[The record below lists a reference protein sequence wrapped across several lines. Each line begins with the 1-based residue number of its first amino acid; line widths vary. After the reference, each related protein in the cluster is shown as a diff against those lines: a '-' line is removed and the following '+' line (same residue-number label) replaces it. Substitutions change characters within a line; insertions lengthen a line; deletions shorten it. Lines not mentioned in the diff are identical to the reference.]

1 MAAADFQIDEGGQ
14 GLTLRLTGDWTATEL
29 GRVSRR
35 LDDGLNGRDVTAV
48 DLSELGRFDTAG
60 ALAVIQAGH
69 AKLPKT
75 AWDER
80 PEAGRTYAMV
90 ERLERESAGPPK
102 RSPGWIRTFAK
113 VGRGVQDIVAEATL
127 SMAFLGRLIVA
138 TGTTVRYLL
147 LAVMGWLVLGW
158 GAVVKG
164 VNRTEGDR
172 LISKGR
178 ALKSHQFIRWPAW
191 FSQGERAGLDAIPIV
206 AVTNFFIGAVI
217 AFLGAN
223 LLTQFG
229 AGVFTVQLVA
239 VATLRELAVLITA
252 ILLAG
257 RSASSFAAEIG
268 SMRMNQEVDAMQ
280 VMGVN
285 PFQAL
290 VIPRLAAMVV
300 MMPILTFIGML
311 AGLLGGLLVTW
322 SQLSY
327 GPSFFIQRISEDPNM
342 GTHLM
347 VGMIKAPVFAIV
359 IAAIGCRQ
367 GMAVAGDVESLGRR
381 VTAAVVQ
388 AIFAIILLDAVFAL
402 IFLELNI

>member
-1 MAAADFQIDEGGQ
+1 MAAADFQIEDGGP

-29 GRVSRR
+29 GKISRR
-35 LDDGLNGRDVTAV
+35 LDDELHERAVDAV
-48 DLSELGRFDTAG
+48 DLTDMGRFDTAG
-60 ALAVIQAGH
+60 ALAIVQA
-69 AKLPKT
+69 ANCVLPPS
-75 AWDER
+75 AWTQR

-90 ERLERESAGPPK
+90 EKLERESADPPP
-102 RSPGWIRTFAK
+102 RSPGWVRTFGK
-113 VGRGVQDIVAEATL
+113 VGRGVHDIADEATL
-127 SMAFLGRLIVA
+127 TMAFLGRLVVA
-138 TGTTVRYLL
+138 VGSALRP
-147 LAVMGWLVLGW
+147 
-158 GAVVKG
+158 
-164 VNRTEGDR
+164 
-172 LISKGR
+172 GR
-178 ALKSHQFIRWPAW
+178 IRWAAW

-206 AVTNFFIGAVI
+206 ATTNFFIGAVI

-229 AGVFTVQLVA
+229 AGVYTVQLVA

-257 RSASSFAAEIG
+257 RSSSSFAAEIG

-290 VIPRLAAMVV
+290 VIPRLAAMVL
-300 MMPILTFIGML
+300 MMPLLTFIGMV
-311 AGLLGGLLVTW
+311 AGMLGGMLVTW
-322 SQLSY
+322 ALLSY
-327 GPSFFIQRISEDPNM
+327 GPSFFLQRVGEDPNM
-342 GTHLM
+342 GAHLL
-347 VGMIKAPVFAIV
+347 VGMIKAPVFAVV

-388 AIFAIILLDAVFAL
+388 AIFAIIFLDAVFAM
-402 IFLELNI
+402 IFLEMNL

>member
-1 MAAADFQIDEGGQ
+1 MAAADFQIDDGGP

-29 GRVSRR
+29 GRISRR
-35 LDDGLNGRDVTAV
+35 LDEELQERTVEAV
-48 DLSELGRFDTAG
+48 DLSDMGRFDTAG
-60 ALAVIQAGH
+60 ALALVQATH
-69 AKLPKT
+69 CVLPKS
-75 AWDER
+75 AWTQR
-80 PEAGRTYAMV
+80 PEAGRTFAMV
-90 ERLERESAGPPK
+90 EKLERESAGVPRRAPALVLAFSK
-102 RSPGWIRTFAK
+102 I
-113 VGRGVQDIVAEATL
+113 GRGVYDIFAEATL

-138 TGTTVRYLL
+138 VG
-147 LAVMGWLVLGW
+147 
-158 GAVVKG
+158 GAL
-164 VNRTEGDR
+164 RHPAR
-172 LISKGR
+172 
-178 ALKSHQFIRWPAW
+178 IRWAAW

-257 RSASSFAAEIG
+257 RSSSSFAAEIG

-280 VMGVN
+280 VMGVS

-290 VIPRLAAMVV
+290 VIPRLAAMIL
-300 MMPILTFIGML
+300 MMPLLTFIGML
-311 AGLLGGLLVTW
+311 AGLLGGMLVTW

-327 GPSFFIQRISEDPNM
+327 GPSFFVQRISEDPLM
-342 GTHLM
+342 GQHLM

-388 AIFAIILLDAVFAL
+388 AIFAIILLDAIFAL
-402 IFLELNI
+402 IFLELNL

>member
-1 MAAADFQIDEGGQ
+1 
-14 GLTLRLTGDWTATEL
+14 
-29 GRVSRR
+29 
-35 LDDGLNGRDVTAV
+35 
-48 DLSELGRFDTAG
+48 
-60 ALAVIQAGH
+60 
-69 AKLPKT
+69 
-75 AWDER
+75 
-80 PEAGRTYAMV
+80 AMV
-90 ERLERESAGPPK
+90 ERLERESADPPR
-102 RSPGWIRTFAK
+102 RSPGWVRTFAK
-113 VGRGVQDIVAEATL
+113 VGRGVQDILAEATL
-127 SMAFLGRLIVA
+127 SLAFLGRLIVA
-138 TGTTVRYLL
+138 TGSALRHP
-147 LAVMGWLVLGW
+147 
-158 GAVVKG
+158 
-164 VNRTEGDR
+164 
-172 LISKGR
+172 GR
-178 ALKSHQFIRWPAW
+178 IRWAAW
-191 FSQGERAGLDAIPIV
+191 FSQGERSGLDAIPIV

-257 RSASSFAAEIG
+257 RSSSSFAAEIG

-290 VIPRLAAMVV
+290 VIPRLAAMVI
-300 MMPILTFIGML
+300 MMPILTFVGML

-327 GPSFFIQRISEDPNM
+327 GPSFFIQRMSEDPLM
-342 GTHLM
+342 GQHLM
-347 VGMIKAPVFAIV
+347 VGMIKAPIFAIV

-388 AIFAIILLDAVFAL
+388 AIFAIILLDAIFAL
-402 IFLELNI
+402 IFLELNL

>member
-1 MAAADFQIDEGGQ
+1 MAAADFQIEDGGP

-29 GRVSRR
+29 GRITNR
-35 LDDGLNGRDVTAV
+35 LDDELHERCIDAV
-48 DLSELGRFDTAG
+48 DLTDLGRFDTAG
-60 ALAVIQAGH
+60 ALAIVQSANCV
-69 AKLPKT
+69 LPPS
-75 AWDER
+75 AWTQR

-90 ERLERESAGPPK
+90 EKLERESAGPPP
-102 RSPGWIRTFAK
+102 RSPAWVRTFGK
-113 VGRGVQDIVAEATL
+113 VGRGVHDILDEATL

-138 TGTTVRYLL
+138 VGT
-147 LAVMGWLVLGW
+147 
-158 GAVVKG
+158 
-164 VNRTEGDR
+164 
-172 LISKGR
+172 
-178 ALKSHQFIRWPAW
+178 ALRHPARIRWAAW
-191 FSQGERAGLDAIPIV
+191 FSQAERAGLDAIPII

-257 RSASSFAAEIG
+257 RSSSSFAAEIG

-290 VIPRLAAMVV
+290 VIPRLAAMVL
-300 MMPILTFIGML
+300 MMPLLTFVGML
-311 AGLLGGLLVTW
+311 AGLFGGMLVTW

-327 GPSFFIQRISEDPNM
+327 GPSFFVQRISEDPMM

-347 VGMIKAPVFAIV
+347 VGMIKAPVFAVV

-388 AIFAIILLDAVFAL
+388 AIFAIIFLDAVFAL
-402 IFLELNI
+402 IFLEMNL

>member
-1 MAAADFQIDEGGQ
+1 MAAAEFQIDEGGP
-14 GLTLRLTGDWTATEL
+14 GLTLRLSGDWTATEL
-29 GRVSRR
+29 GRVSRQ
-35 LDDGLNGRDVTAV
+35 LDEALHGRTVDAV
-48 DLSELGRFDTAG
+48 ELSGMGRFDTAG
-60 ALAVIQAGH
+60 ALALVQASNCV
-69 AKLPKT
+69 LPKS
-75 AWDER
+75 ARQAR
-80 PEAGRTYAMV
+80 PEAGRTFAMV
-90 ERLERESAGPPK
+90 QKLERESAGPPK

-113 VGRGVQDIVAEATL
+113 VGRGVRDIAEEATL
-127 SMAFLGRLIVA
+127 SMAFLGRLVTA
-138 TGTTVRYLL
+138 SG
-147 LAVMGWLVLGW
+147 
-158 GAVVKG
+158 
-164 VNRTEGDR
+164 
-172 LISKGR
+172 S
-178 ALKSHQFIRWPAW
+178 ALRHPRRIRWAAW

-257 RSASSFAAEIG
+257 RSASSFAAEVG

-290 VIPRLAAMVV
+290 VIPRLAAMLL

-327 GPSFFIQRISEDPNM
+327 GPSFFLQRISEDPNM

-347 VGMIKAPVFAIV
+347 VGMVKAPVFAVV

-388 AIFAIILLDAVFAL
+388 AIFAIIALDAVFAL
-402 IFLELNI
+402 IFLELNL

>member
-1 MAAADFQIDEGGQ
+1 MAAANFRIDDGKQ
-14 GLTLRLTGDWTATEL
+14 GVVLHLSGDWTATEL
-29 GRVSRR
+29 GRISRR
-35 LDDGLNGRDVTAV
+35 LDDDLADQTLSAV

-60 ALAVIQAGH
+60 ALAIVQASNVR
-69 AKLPKT
+69 LPQK
-75 AWDER
+75 AWAQR
-80 PEAGRTYAMV
+80 PEAGRTYVMV
-90 ERLERESAGPPK
+90 EKLERESAGPPQ
-102 RSPGWIRTFAK
+102 RSPGWVRGFAK

-127 SMAFLGRLIVA
+127 SMAFLGRLVTA
-138 TGTTVRYLL
+138 TGAAARHP
-147 LAVMGWLVLGW
+147 
-158 GAVVKG
+158 
-164 VNRTEGDR
+164 
-172 LISKGR
+172 GR
-178 ALKSHQFIRWPAW
+178 IRWAAW
-191 FSQGERAGLDAIPIV
+191 FSQGERAGLDAMPII

-223 LLTQFG
+223 LLTEFG
-229 AGVFTVQLVA
+229 AAVFTVQLVA
-239 VATLRELAVLITA
+239 VSVLREFAVVLTS

-257 RSASSFAAEIG
+257 RSSSSFAAEIG

-300 MMPILTFIGML
+300 MLPLLTFVGIIS
-311 AGLLGGLLVTW
+311 GLFGGLLVTW

-327 GPSFFIQRISEDPNM
+327 GPNFFVQRIIEDPAM

-347 VGMIKAPVFAIV
+347 VGMIKAPVFAVV

-367 GMAVAGDVESLGRR
+367 GMSVAGDVESLGRR

-388 AIFAIILLDAVFAL
+388 AIFAIILLDAVFAM
-402 IFLELNI
+402 IFLELNL

>member
-1 MAAADFQIDEGGQ
+1 MAAADFQIDDGGP

-29 GRVSRR
+29 GRISRR
-35 LDDGLNGRDVTAV
+35 LDDGLHGREITAV

-60 ALAVIQAGH
+60 ALAIVQAGH
-69 AKLPKT
+69 CKLPDT
-75 AWDER
+75 AWTER

-90 ERLERESAGPPK
+90 EKLERESAGPPK
-102 RSPGWIRTFAK
+102 RSPGWIRGLAK
-113 VGRGVQDIVAEATL
+113 IGRGVHDIFAEATL
-127 SMAFLGRLIVA
+127 SMAFLGRLVTA
-138 TGTTVRYLL
+138 TGST
-147 LAVMGWLVLGW
+147 AKHWD
-158 GAVVKG
+158 K
-164 VNRTEGDR
+164 
-172 LISKGR
+172 
-178 ALKSHQFIRWPAW
+178 IRWPAW

-206 AVTNFFIGAVI
+206 TVTNFFIGAVI

-290 VIPRLAAMVV
+290 VIPRLAAMIV
-300 MMPILTFIGML
+300 MIPILTFIGML

-327 GPSFFIQRISEDPNM
+327 GPSFFIQRINEDPMM

-388 AIFAIILLDAVFAL
+388 AIFAIIALDAIFAL
-402 IFLELNI
+402 IFLELNL

>member
-1 MAAADFQIDEGGQ
+1 MAAADFQIDDGGP

-29 GRVSRR
+29 GRISRR
-35 LDDGLNGRDVTAV
+35 LDDGLKGREITAV
-48 DLSELGRFDTAG
+48 DLTDLGRFDTAG
-60 ALAVIQAGH
+60 ALAIAQAGH
-69 AKLPKT
+69 MQLPAS
-75 AWDER
+75 AWTQR

-90 ERLERESAGPPK
+90 EKLERESAGPPK
-102 RSPGWIRTFAK
+102 RSPGWIRGFAK
-113 VGRGVQDIVAEATL
+113 VGRGMHDILAEATL
-127 SMAFLGRLIVA
+127 SMAFLGRLVTA
-138 TGTTVRYLL
+138 TGST
-147 LAVMGWLVLGW
+147 AKHWD
-158 GAVVKG
+158 K
-164 VNRTEGDR
+164 
-172 LISKGR
+172 
-178 ALKSHQFIRWPAW
+178 IRWAAW

-206 AVTNFFIGAVI
+206 VVTNFFIGAVI

-257 RSASSFAAEIG
+257 RSSSSFAAEIG

-290 VIPRLAAMVV
+290 VIPRLAAMLV
-300 MMPILTFIGML
+300 MLPLLTFIGII
-311 AGLLGGLLVTW
+311 AGLFGGLLVTW
-322 SQLSY
+322 SQLGY
-327 GPSFFIQRISEDPNM
+327 GPAFFVQQLGQDNTM
-342 GTHLM
+342 GTHLF
-347 VGMIKAPVFAIV
+347 VGMVKAPVFAIV

-388 AIFAIILLDAVFAL
+388 AIFAIIALDAIFAL
-402 IFLELNI
+402 IFLELNL

>member
-1 MAAADFQIDEGGQ
+1 MAAADFQIDDGGP

-29 GRVSRR
+29 GRVSHR
-35 LDDGLNGRDVTAV
+35 LDDGLHGRDITAV
-48 DLSELGRFDTAG
+48 DLSEMGRFDTAG
-60 ALAVIQAGH
+60 ALAIVQAGH
-69 AKLPKT
+69 CNLPAS
-75 AWDER
+75 AWTQR

-90 ERLERESAGPPK
+90 EKLERESAGPPK
-102 RSPGWIRTFAK
+102 RSPGWIRGFAK
-113 VGRGVQDIVAEATL
+113 IGRGVRDIFDEATL
-127 SMAFLGRLIVA
+127 SMAFLGRLVTA
-138 TGTTVRYLL
+138 TGST
-147 LAVMGWLVLGW
+147 AKHWD
-158 GAVVKG
+158 K
-164 VNRTEGDR
+164 
-172 LISKGR
+172 
-178 ALKSHQFIRWPAW
+178 IRWPAW
-191 FSQGERAGLDAIPIV
+191 FSQGERSGLDAIPIV

-290 VIPRLAAMVV
+290 VIPRLAAMLL
-300 MMPILTFIGML
+300 MMPILTFIGMV
-311 AGLLGGLLVTW
+311 AGLFGGLLVTW

-327 GPSFFIQRISEDPNM
+327 GPSFFVQRISEDPMM

-388 AIFAIILLDAVFAL
+388 AIFAIISLDAVFAL
-402 IFLELNI
+402 IFLELNL

>member
-1 MAAADFQIDEGGQ
+1 MAAADFQIDDGGP

-29 GRVSRR
+29 GRISRR
-35 LDDGLNGRDVTAV
+35 LDDGLKGREITAV
-48 DLSELGRFDTAG
+48 DLTDLGRFDTAG
-60 ALAVIQAGH
+60 ALAIVQAGH
-69 AKLPKT
+69 AQLPAS
-75 AWDER
+75 AWAER

-90 ERLERESAGPPK
+90 EKLERDSAGPPK
-102 RSPGWIRTFAK
+102 RSPGWIRGFAK
-113 VGRGVQDIVAEATL
+113 VGRGMHDIAAEATL
-127 SMAFLGRLIVA
+127 SMAFLGRLVTA
-138 TGTTVRYLL
+138 TGST
-147 LAVMGWLVLGW
+147 AKHWE
-158 GAVVKG
+158 K
-164 VNRTEGDR
+164 
-172 LISKGR
+172 
-178 ALKSHQFIRWPAW
+178 IRWPAW

-290 VIPRLAAMVV
+290 VIPRLASMIV
-300 MMPILTFIGML
+300 MLPILTFVGMV
-311 AGLLGGLLVTW
+311 AGLFGGLLVTW

-327 GPSFFIQRISEDPNM
+327 GPAFFVQRISEDPMM

-388 AIFAIILLDAVFAL
+388 AIFAIISLDAVFAL
-402 IFLELNI
+402 IFLELNL

>member
-1 MAAADFQIDEGGQ
+1 MAKADFQIEAAGG
-14 GLTLRLTGDWTATEL
+14 GDVLRLTGDWTTGGL
-29 GRVSRR
+29 GRLSQK
-35 LDDGLNGRDVTAV
+35 LDQALEGRTLKSIDMT
-48 DLSELGRFDTAG
+48 EMEKFDTAG
-60 ALAVIQAGH
+60 ALALVQATHFTPAGD
-69 AKLPKT
+69 
-75 AWDER
+75 AWASR
-80 PEAGRTYAMV
+80 PEAGRIYAMV
-90 ERLERESAGPPK
+90 ERLERESAPPP
-102 RSPGWIRTFAK
+102 RRLDPVTRTFAK
-113 VGRGVQDIVAEATL
+113 IGHGLYDITAEAML
-127 SMAFLGRLIVA
+127 SLAFLGRLITA
-138 TGTTVRYLL
+138 AGS
-147 LAVMGWLVLGW
+147 AI
-158 GAVVKG
+158 KHP
-164 VNRTEGDR
+164 NR
-172 LISKGR
+172 
-178 ALKSHQFIRWPAW
+178 IRWAAW
-191 FSQGERAGLDAIPIV
+191 VSQTERAGLDAVPIV

-257 RSASSFAAEIG
+257 RSSSSFAAEIG

-290 VIPRLAAMVV
+290 VIPRLAAMLV
-300 MMPILTFIGML
+300 MLPLLTFVGML
-311 AGLLGGLLVTW
+311 AGFFGGLLVVW

-327 GPSFFIQRISEDPNM
+327 GPAFFIQRVSEDPNM

-347 VGMIKAPVFAIV
+347 VGMVKAPVFALV

-367 GMAVAGDVESLGRR
+367 GMSVAGDVESLGRR
-381 VTAAVVQ
+381 VTSAVVQ

-402 IFLELNI
+402 IFLELDL